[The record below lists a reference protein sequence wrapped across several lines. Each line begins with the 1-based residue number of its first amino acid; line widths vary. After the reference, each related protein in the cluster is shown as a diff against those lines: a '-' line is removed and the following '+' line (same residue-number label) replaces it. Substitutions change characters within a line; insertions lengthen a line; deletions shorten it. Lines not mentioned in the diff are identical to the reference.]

1 MPSVSSLGKT
11 FVEQFREPPMPE
23 SPPGGK
29 SPYKFE
35 NDLSG
40 RLFVWCIES
49 GRIDLAALVERLGQ
63 EESEQDKPAA
73 QLAKVLEQTVAKY
86 PNWASE
92 TPRASSQ
99 GPQPAAGRKAPPY
112 SVWFRPSPSKKIRF
126 KEVAEALLIFT
137 GRLPPP
143 GTE

>member
-1 MPSVSSLGKT
+1 
-11 FVEQFREPPMPE
+11 MPE

-35 NDLSG
+35 NDVSG

-49 GRIDLAALVERLGQ
+49 GQIDLAALVDGLGQ
-63 EESEQDKPAA
+63 EEAEQENPVKR
-73 QLAKVLEQTVAKY
+73 LAMVLEEVVGEH

-92 TPRASSQ
+92 RPPASSR
-99 GPQPAAGRKAPPY
+99 GPKAAAESRAPPY
-112 SVWFRPSPSKKIRF
+112 TIWFRPSPSKKIRF
-126 KEVAEALLIFT
+126 KEVAEALLIFA